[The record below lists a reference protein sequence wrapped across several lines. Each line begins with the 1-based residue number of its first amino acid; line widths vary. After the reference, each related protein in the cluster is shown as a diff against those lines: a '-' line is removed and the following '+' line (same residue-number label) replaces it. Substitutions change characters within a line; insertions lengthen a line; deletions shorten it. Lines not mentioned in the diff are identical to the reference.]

1 MKVQVAKENF
11 INYCEYEKGLSA
23 NTLKSY
29 NYEIN
34 LYQTYLE
41 DKLSIIDI
49 EKVSKED
56 IESYLKYCYLKNEDS
71 KTISHKITTIYNF
84 HNYLLREKVIKD
96 NQAEF
101 IDRPKLAKHLPYT
114 LTVKEIDKLLDI
126 ALVTVFDYRDKAMLE
141 LMYGT
146 GLRVSELVSLTVYDV
161 DFYNA
166 FLRIKGKGSKE
177 RIVPIN
183 NASLKYLKLYLDR
196 RCLLLK
202 KKTSDELFLNARG
215 EGISR
220 QGFFK
225 NLKKILAKK
234 GMPTN
239 ISPHSLRHSFATH
252 LIENGADLR
261 SVQTMLGHS
270 DITTTKIYTHISNEK
285 VTNDYLIN
293 HPRAKKE
300 EWILWN
306 LSEYFW
312 WF

>member
-41 DKLSIIDI
+41 DKFSIIDI

-225 NLKKILAKK
+225 NLKKILATK

-300 EWILWN
+300 E
-306 LSEYFW
+306 
-312 WF
+312 

>member
-11 INYCEYEKGLSA
+11 INYCEYEKGLSP

-234 GMPTN
+234 GMSTN

-285 VTNDYLIN
+285 VTKDYLIN

-300 EWILWN
+300 E
-306 LSEYFW
+306 
-312 WF
+312 

>member
-234 GMPTN
+234 GMPVN

-285 VTNDYLIN
+285 VTKDYLIN

-300 EWILWN
+300 E
-306 LSEYFW
+306 
-312 WF
+312 

>member
-56 IESYLKYCYLKNEDS
+56 IESYLKYCYSKNEDS

-234 GMPTN
+234 GMPAN

-285 VTNDYLIN
+285 VTKDYLIN

-300 EWILWN
+300 E
-306 LSEYFW
+306 
-312 WF
+312 

>member
-234 GMPTN
+234 GMPIN

-285 VTNDYLIN
+285 VIKDYLIN

-300 EWILWN
+300 E
-306 LSEYFW
+306 
-312 WF
+312 

>member
-1 MKVQVAKENF
+1 M
-11 INYCEYEKGLSA
+11 
-23 NTLKSY
+23 
-29 NYEIN
+29 
-34 LYQTYLE
+34 
-41 DKLSIIDI
+41 
-49 EKVSKED
+49 
-56 IESYLKYCYLKNEDS
+56 
-71 KTISHKITTIYNF
+71 
-84 HNYLLREKVIKD
+84 
-96 NQAEF
+96 
-101 IDRPKLAKHLPYT
+101 
-114 LTVKEIDKLLDI
+114 
-126 ALVTVFDYRDKAMLE
+126 
-141 LMYGT
+141 
-146 GLRVSELVSLTVYDV
+146 VSLTVYDV

-285 VTNDYLIN
+285 VTKDYLIN

-300 EWILWN
+300 E
-306 LSEYFW
+306 
-312 WF
+312 

>member
-11 INYCEYEKGLSA
+11 INYCEYEKGLSP

-29 NYEIN
+29 NYEIH
-34 LYQTYLE
+34 LYQSYLK
-41 DKLSIIDI
+41 DKLNIIDI
-49 EKVSKED
+49 EKVSKKD
-56 IESYLKYCYLKNEDS
+56 IESYLKYCYSKDEDS
-71 KTISHKITTIYNF
+71 KTISHKITTIYNL
-84 HNYLLREKVIKD
+84 HNYLLREKVVKD
-96 NQAEF
+96 NEAEF

-114 LTVKEIDKLLDI
+114 LTVSEIDKLLDI
-126 ALVTVFDYRDKAMLE
+126 PLVTVFDYRDKAMLE

-146 GLRVSELVSLTVYDV
+146 GLRVSELISLTVYDI

-166 FLRIKGKGSKE
+166 FFRIKGKGSKE

-183 NASLKYLKLYLDR
+183 SASLKYLKLYLDKR
-196 RCLLLK
+196 SLLLK

-285 VTNDYLIN
+285 VTKDYLIN

-300 EWILWN
+300 E
-306 LSEYFW
+306 
-312 WF
+312 

>member
-11 INYCEYEKGLSA
+11 INYCEYEKGLSP

-49 EKVSKED
+49 EKVAKDD

-234 GMPTN
+234 GMPVN

-285 VTNDYLIN
+285 VTKDYLIN

-300 EWILWN
+300 E
-306 LSEYFW
+306 
-312 WF
+312 

>member
-56 IESYLKYCYLKNEDS
+56 IESYLKYCYSKNEDS

-183 NASLKYLKLYLDR
+183 SASLKYLKLYLDR

-202 KKTSDELFLNARG
+202 KKISDELFLNARG

-285 VTNDYLIN
+285 VTKDYLIN

-300 EWILWN
+300 E
-306 LSEYFW
+306 
-312 WF
+312 

>member
-41 DKLSIIDI
+41 DKFSIIDI

-96 NQAEF
+96 NQSEF

-285 VTNDYLIN
+285 VTKDYLIN

-300 EWILWN
+300 E
-306 LSEYFW
+306 
-312 WF
+312 

>member
-202 KKTSDELFLNARG
+202 KKTSDELFLNAIG

-234 GMPTN
+234 GMPIN

-285 VTNDYLIN
+285 VTKDYLIN

-300 EWILWN
+300 E
-306 LSEYFW
+306 
-312 WF
+312 

>member
-1 MKVQVAKENF
+1 MKIQVAKENF

-29 NYEIN
+29 NYVIN

-56 IESYLKYCYLKNEDS
+56 IESYLKYCYSKNEDS

-285 VTNDYLIN
+285 VTKDYLIN

-300 EWILWN
+300 E
-306 LSEYFW
+306 
-312 WF
+312 

>member
-1 MKVQVAKENF
+1 MKVQIAKENF

-56 IESYLKYCYLKNEDS
+56 IESYLKFCYLKNEDS

-225 NLKKILAKK
+225 NLKKILATK

-285 VTNDYLIN
+285 VTKDYLIN

-300 EWILWN
+300 E
-306 LSEYFW
+306 
-312 WF
+312 

>member
-41 DKLSIIDI
+41 DKFSIIDI

-56 IESYLKYCYLKNEDS
+56 IESYLKYCYSKNEDS

-202 KKTSDELFLNARG
+202 KKTNDELFLNARG

-285 VTNDYLIN
+285 VTKDYLIN

-300 EWILWN
+300 E
-306 LSEYFW
+306 
-312 WF
+312 

>member
-29 NYEIN
+29 SYEIN

-56 IESYLKYCYLKNEDS
+56 IESYLKYCYSKNEDS

-285 VTNDYLIN
+285 VTKDYLIN

-300 EWILWN
+300 E
-306 LSEYFW
+306 
-312 WF
+312 

>member
-114 LTVKEIDKLLDI
+114 LTVNEIDKLLDI

-285 VTNDYLIN
+285 VTKDYLIN

-300 EWILWN
+300 E
-306 LSEYFW
+306 
-312 WF
+312 

>member
-1 MKVQVAKENF
+1 MKIKVAKENF

-56 IESYLKYCYLKNEDS
+56 IESYLKYCYSKNEDS

-285 VTNDYLIN
+285 VTKDYLIN

-300 EWILWN
+300 E
-306 LSEYFW
+306 
-312 WF
+312 

>member
-49 EKVSKED
+49 EKVSKEY

-285 VTNDYLIN
+285 VTKDYLIN

-300 EWILWN
+300 E
-306 LSEYFW
+306 
-312 WF
+312 

>member
-1 MKVQVAKENF
+1 MKIQVAKENF

-56 IESYLKYCYLKNEDS
+56 IESYLKYCYSKNEDS

-202 KKTSDELFLNARG
+202 KKTSNELFLNARG

-285 VTNDYLIN
+285 VTKDYLIN

-300 EWILWN
+300 E
-306 LSEYFW
+306 
-312 WF
+312 

>member
-11 INYCEYEKGLSA
+11 INYCEYEKGLSP

-34 LYQTYLE
+34 LYQSYLK
-41 DKLSIIDI
+41 DKLNIIDI
-49 EKVSKED
+49 EKVSKKD
-56 IESYLKYCYLKNEDS
+56 IESYLKYCYSKDEDS
-71 KTISHKITTIYNF
+71 KTISHKITIIYNL
-84 HNYLLREKVIKD
+84 HNYLLREKVVKD
-96 NQAEF
+96 NEAEF

-114 LTVKEIDKLLDI
+114 LTVSEIDKLLDI
-126 ALVTVFDYRDKAMLE
+126 PLVTVFDYRDKAMLE

-146 GLRVSELVSLTVYDV
+146 GLRVSELVSLTVYDI

-183 NASLKYLKLYLDR
+183 SASLKYLKLYLDK

-225 NLKKILAKK
+225 NLKKILTKK

-285 VTNDYLIN
+285 VTKDYLIN

-300 EWILWN
+300 E
-306 LSEYFW
+306 
-312 WF
+312 

>member
-56 IESYLKYCYLKNEDS
+56 IESYLKHCYLKNEDS

-225 NLKKILAKK
+225 NLKKILAEK

-285 VTNDYLIN
+285 VTKDYLIN

-300 EWILWN
+300 E
-306 LSEYFW
+306 
-312 WF
+312 

>member
-49 EKVSKED
+49 EKVSKEN

-285 VTNDYLIN
+285 VTKDYLIN

-300 EWILWN
+300 E
-306 LSEYFW
+306 
-312 WF
+312 

>member
-1 MKVQVAKENF
+1 MKIQVAKENF

-56 IESYLKYCYLKNEDS
+56 IESYLKYCYSKNEDS

-285 VTNDYLIN
+285 VTKDYLIN

-300 EWILWN
+300 E
-306 LSEYFW
+306 
-312 WF
+312 

>member
-239 ISPHSLRHSFATH
+239 ISPNSLRHSFATH

-285 VTNDYLIN
+285 VTKDYLIN

-300 EWILWN
+300 E
-306 LSEYFW
+306 
-312 WF
+312 

>member
-71 KTISHKITTIYNF
+71 KTISHKITTIYNL

-225 NLKKILAKK
+225 NLKKLLAKK
-234 GMPTN
+234 GMPVN

-285 VTNDYLIN
+285 VTKDYLIN

-300 EWILWN
+300 E
-306 LSEYFW
+306 
-312 WF
+312 

>member
-34 LYQTYLE
+34 LYQIYLE
-41 DKLSIIDI
+41 DKLNIIDI
-49 EKVSKED
+49 EKVSKEN
-56 IESYLKYCYLKNEDS
+56 IESYLKYCYSKNEDS

-202 KKTSDELFLNARG
+202 RKTSDELFLNARG

-285 VTNDYLIN
+285 VTKDYLIN

-300 EWILWN
+300 E
-306 LSEYFW
+306 
-312 WF
+312 

>member
-1 MKVQVAKENF
+1 MKIQVAKENF

-56 IESYLKYCYLKNEDS
+56 IESYLKYCYSKNEDS

-96 NQAEF
+96 NKAEF

-285 VTNDYLIN
+285 VTKDYLIN

-300 EWILWN
+300 E
-306 LSEYFW
+306 
-312 WF
+312 

>member
-11 INYCEYEKGLSA
+11 INYCEYEKGLSP

-29 NYEIN
+29 NYEIH
-34 LYQTYLE
+34 LYQSYLK
-41 DKLSIIDI
+41 DKLNIIDI
-49 EKVSKED
+49 EKVSKKD
-56 IESYLKYCYLKNEDS
+56 IESYLKYCYSKDEDS
-71 KTISHKITTIYNF
+71 KTISHKITTIYNL
-84 HNYLLREKVIKD
+84 HNYLLREKVVKD
-96 NQAEF
+96 NEAEF

-114 LTVKEIDKLLDI
+114 LTVSEIDKLLDI
-126 ALVTVFDYRDKAMLE
+126 PLVTVFDYRDKAMLE

-146 GLRVSELVSLTVYDV
+146 GLRVSELISLTVYDI

-183 NASLKYLKLYLDR
+183 SASLKYLKLYLDKR
-196 RCLLLK
+196 SLLLK

-225 NLKKILAKK
+225 NLKKILTKK

-285 VTNDYLIN
+285 VTKDYLIN

-300 EWILWN
+300 E
-306 LSEYFW
+306 
-312 WF
+312 

>member
-220 QGFFK
+220 QGLFK

-285 VTNDYLIN
+285 VTKDYLIN

-300 EWILWN
+300 E
-306 LSEYFW
+306 
-312 WF
+312 

>member
-1 MKVQVAKENF
+1 MKVQVARENF
-11 INYCEYEKGLSA
+11 INYCEYEKGLSP

-34 LYQTYLE
+34 LYQSYLK
-41 DKLSIIDI
+41 DKLNIIDI
-49 EKVSKED
+49 EKVSKKD
-56 IESYLKYCYLKNEDS
+56 IESYLKYCYSKDEDS
-71 KTISHKITTIYNF
+71 KTISHKITTIYNL
-84 HNYLLREKVIKD
+84 HNYLLREKVVKD
-96 NQAEF
+96 NEAEF

-114 LTVKEIDKLLDI
+114 LTVSEIDKLLDI
-126 ALVTVFDYRDKAMLE
+126 PLVTEFDYRDKAMLE

-146 GLRVSELVSLTVYDV
+146 GLRVSELVSLTVYDI

-183 NASLKYLKLYLDR
+183 SASLKYLKLYLDK

-225 NLKKILAKK
+225 NLKTILAKK

-285 VTNDYLIN
+285 VTKDYLIN

-300 EWILWN
+300 E
-306 LSEYFW
+306 
-312 WF
+312 

>member
-270 DITTTKIYTHISNEK
+270 DITTTNIYTHISNEK

-300 EWILWN
+300 E
-306 LSEYFW
+306 
-312 WF
+312 

>member
-56 IESYLKYCYLKNEDS
+56 IESYLKYCYLKNVDS

-114 LTVKEIDKLLDI
+114 LTVKEIDKLLDR

-202 KKTSDELFLNARG
+202 KKISDELFLNARG

-234 GMPTN
+234 GMPIN

-285 VTNDYLIN
+285 VTKDYLIN

-300 EWILWN
+300 E
-306 LSEYFW
+306 
-312 WF
+312 

>member
-56 IESYLKYCYLKNEDS
+56 IESYLKYCYSKNEDS

-202 KKTSDELFLNARG
+202 KKTSDELFLNSRG

-285 VTNDYLIN
+285 VTKDYLIN

-300 EWILWN
+300 E
-306 LSEYFW
+306 
-312 WF
+312 

>member
-29 NYEIN
+29 SYEIN

-56 IESYLKYCYLKNEDS
+56 IESYLKYCYSKNEDS

-114 LTVKEIDKLLDI
+114 LTIKEIDKLLDI

-202 KKTSDELFLNARG
+202 KKTNDELFLNARG

-285 VTNDYLIN
+285 VTKDYLIN

-300 EWILWN
+300 E
-306 LSEYFW
+306 
-312 WF
+312 

>member
-252 LIENGADLR
+252 LIENGVDLR

-285 VTNDYLIN
+285 VTKDYLIN

-300 EWILWN
+300 E
-306 LSEYFW
+306 
-312 WF
+312 

>member
-11 INYCEYEKGLSA
+11 INYCEYEKGLSP

-34 LYQTYLE
+34 LYQSYLK
-41 DKLSIIDI
+41 DKLNIIDI
-49 EKVSKED
+49 EKVSKKD
-56 IESYLKYCYLKNEDS
+56 IESYLKYCYSKDEDS
-71 KTISHKITTIYNF
+71 KTISHKITTIYNL

-234 GMPTN
+234 GMPVN

-285 VTNDYLIN
+285 VTKDYLIN

-300 EWILWN
+300 E
-306 LSEYFW
+306 
-312 WF
+312 

>member
-56 IESYLKYCYLKNEDS
+56 IESYLKFCYLKNEDS

-101 IDRPKLAKHLPYT
+101 IDRPKLVKHLPYT

-225 NLKKILAKK
+225 NLKKILATK

-285 VTNDYLIN
+285 VTKDYLIN

-300 EWILWN
+300 E
-306 LSEYFW
+306 
-312 WF
+312 